1 MLQHNITVRYAANG
15 KCILDYQ
22 QQELIASIAIENKP
36 QLYMTHTVV
45 IPGRTLAIVCVHNDL
60 DPEQSGSLYEISPDD
75 KLVDKYPNL
84 CMIPMIQNVD
94 VHRNEYLPLVVINLA
109 TEDINLSKG
118 ETIGFMNIQPLEIS
132 EILTGTSIE
141 PTSLVCEN
149 NGKKE
154 LDL

>member
-1 MLQHNITVRYAANG
+1 M
-15 KCILDYQ
+15 
-22 QQELIASIAIENKP
+22 
-36 QLYMTHTVV
+36 
-45 IPGRTLAIVCVHNDL
+45 HNDL

-84 CMIPMIQNVD
+84 CMIPMIHNVD

-154 LDL
+154 LDMQEKIDIEEKVEKKFITSPADIEVHRKVELQDADVSEESKTSF